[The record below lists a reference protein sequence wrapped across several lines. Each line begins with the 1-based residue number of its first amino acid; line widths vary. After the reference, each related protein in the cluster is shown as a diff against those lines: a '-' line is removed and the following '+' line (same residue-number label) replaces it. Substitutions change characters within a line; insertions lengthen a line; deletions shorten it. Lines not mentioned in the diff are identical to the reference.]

1 MIPVEARV
9 GIYFVVLNIENI
21 TEYNWLDVYGG
32 LKLANMTIT
41 TPSWQAGSVFA
52 PGFMHY

>member
-9 GIYFVVLNIENI
+9 VIYFVVLNIENI
-21 TEYNWLDVYGG
+21 TEYNWLDMYGG

-52 PGFMHY
+52 PRFMHY